1 MSNGTVTPNQPR
13 RRLRR
18 LLTAII
24 VALAILVF
32 TATVPAAWARRT
44 ALNTDRF
51 VELVGPLADD
61 PAIQQALA
69 DKVTERVM
77 SLLDIDAVVNDLF
90 PERGAVLVGPLSNAI
105 EGYVHGLV
113 LRVFESD
120 AFTTLWTEAIRF
132 VHTEMLAVLDGGTDT
147 VSTVGGKVALNLMPM
162 VQLVLEQM
170 AALVPDLIGRN
181 ITIPEI
187 DVSMAPSEA
196 VSRLESAFG
205 IDLPDGF
212 GTVVVYDANELEA
225 LQKAVRTFDK
235 LVIVLVLLVLVLVAL
250 ALWSS
255 PRRRRTLLQ
264 LMTGF
269 AVGLVVVR
277 RLAIAASDQALES
290 ARPEN
295 QAAAH
300 AFTDR
305 VLGNLLVYTGW
316 LLAVVLVV
324 LVIAWLTG
332 SYPAPVAIRRWVA
345 DLARSI
351 GGAVTA
357 ERPRSPAVAWIGAHR
372 EPLMFAAAAIAL
384 LVLLI
389 ADVSLLGL
397 LLTLAVAGIIELV
410 IYRVGTSSGDGA
422 RVVQA

>member
-1 MSNGTVTPNQPR
+1 MEQDVAPNKPK

-18 LLTAII
+18 ILAPII

-32 TATVPAAWARRT
+32 TATVPAAWSRRT

-61 PAIQQALA
+61 QAIQEALA
-69 DKVTERVM
+69 EKVTQRIM
-77 SLLDIDAVVNDLF
+77 SLIDVEAIVTDVF
-90 PERGAVLVGPLSNAI
+90 PERGALLVGPLTDAI
-105 EGYVHGLV
+105 QGYVHTFT

-120 AFTTLWTEAIRF
+120 QFARLWTETIRF
-132 VHTEMLAVLDGGTDT
+132 VHTEMLAVLDGGSDT
-147 VSTVGGKVALNLMPM
+147 VSTIGGKVVLNLVPM
-162 VQLVLEQM
+162 IELVLEQIK
-170 AALVPDLIGRN
+170 ALVPDLIGRN
-181 ITIPEI
+181 ITIPEV
-187 DVSMAPSEA
+187 DVSLEPGEA
-196 VSRLESAFG
+196 VTRLESAFG
-205 IDLPDGF
+205 IDLPDSF
-212 GTVVVYDANELEA
+212 GTVVVYDSDELAA
-225 LQKAVRTFDK
+225 LQQAVRTFDK

-250 ALWSS
+250 ALWLS

-277 RLAIAASDQALES
+277 RIAIAASDQALES

-300 AFTDR
+300 AVTDR

-332 SYPAPVAIRRWVA
+332 SYPAPVALRRWVT

-357 ERPRSPAVAWIGAHR
+357 ERPRSPAVAWIQAHR
-372 EPLMFAAAAIAL
+372 EPLMFAVAAIAL

-389 ADVSLLGL
+389 ADVSLFGL
-397 LLTLAVAGIIELV
+397 LVILAVAGIIELV
-410 IYRVGTSSGDGA
+410 IYRVGTGEGDGA
-422 RVVQA
+422 RVVEA

>member
-1 MSNGTVTPNQPR
+1 MEQDVAPNKPK

-18 LLTAII
+18 ILAPII
-24 VALAILVF
+24 VALAIVVF
-32 TATVPAAWARRT
+32 TATVPAAWSRRT

-61 PAIQQALA
+61 QAIQEALA
-69 DKVTERVM
+69 EKVTQRIM
-77 SLLDIDAVVNDLF
+77 SLIDVEAIVTDVF
-90 PERGAVLVGPLSNAI
+90 PERGALLVGPLTDAI
-105 EGYVHGLV
+105 QGYVHTFT

-120 AFTTLWTEAIRF
+120 QFARLWTETIRF
-132 VHTEMLAVLDGGTDT
+132 VHTEMLAVLDGGSDT
-147 VSTVGGKVALNLMPM
+147 VSTIGGKVVLNLVPM
-162 VQLVLEQM
+162 IELVLEQIK
-170 AALVPDLIGRN
+170 ALVPDLIGRN
-181 ITIPEI
+181 ITIPEV
-187 DVSMAPSEA
+187 DVSLEPGEA
-196 VSRLESAFG
+196 VTRLESAFG
-205 IDLPDGF
+205 IDLPDSF
-212 GTVVVYDANELEA
+212 GTVVVYDSDELAA
-225 LQKAVRTFDK
+225 LQQAVRTFDK

-250 ALWSS
+250 ALWLS

-277 RLAIAASDQALES
+277 RIAIAASDQALES

-300 AFTDR
+300 AVTDR

-332 SYPAPVAIRRWVA
+332 SYPAPVALRRWVT

-357 ERPRSPAVAWIGAHR
+357 ERPRSPAVAWIQAHR
-372 EPLMFAAAAIAL
+372 EPLMFAVAAIAL

-389 ADVSLLGL
+389 ADVSLFGL
-397 LLTLAVAGIIELV
+397 LVILAVAGIIELV
-410 IYRVGTSSGDGA
+410 IYRVGTGEGDGA
-422 RVVQA
+422 RVVEA

>member
-1 MSNGTVTPNQPR
+1 M
-13 RRLRR
+13 
-18 LLTAII
+18 
-24 VALAILVF
+24 
-32 TATVPAAWARRT
+32 
-44 ALNTDRF
+44 
-51 VELVGPLADD
+51 
-61 PAIQQALA
+61 
-69 DKVTERVM
+69 
-77 SLLDIDAVVNDLF
+77 
-90 PERGAVLVGPLSNAI
+90 
-105 EGYVHGLV
+105 
-113 LRVFESD
+113 
-120 AFTTLWTEAIRF
+120 
-132 VHTEMLAVLDGGTDT
+132 LDGGTDT

-187 DVSMAPSEA
+187 DISMAPSEA

-212 GTVVVYDANELEA
+212 GTVVVYDADELEA

-250 ALWSS
+250 ALWLS

-277 RLAIAASDQALES
+277 RIAIAASDQALES

-332 SYPAPVAIRRWVA
+332 SYPAPVAIRRWVT

-357 ERPRSPAVAWIGAHR
+357 ERPRSPAVAWIQAHR
-372 EPLMFAAAAIAL
+372 EPLMFAVAAVAL

-397 LLTLAVAGIIELV
+397 LVILAVAGIIELV
-410 IYRVGTSSGDGA
+410 DRPRGYTFGGMARAPCRGVKMSTSEKNGEWDQMLILAMIVLGMAAGWVAQLLLRGRGRPIDWPLAFATGIAGSFVGGLVASLGAGDGLAIRPSGLIGSILGAVIVLALVTGLRKGGTS
-422 RVVQA
+422 R

>member
-1 MSNGTVTPNQPR
+1 MKQDEGPSKPE

-18 LLTAII
+18 VLTPII

-51 VELVGPLADD
+51 VELAGPLADD

-69 DKVTERVM
+69 DKVTDRVM
-77 SLLDIDAVVNDLF
+77 SLLDIDGVVNDLF

-105 EGYVHGLV
+105 EGYVHDFV
-113 LRVFESD
+113 LRLFESD
-120 AFTTLWTEAIRF
+120 EFTRLWTETIRF
-132 VHTEMLAVLDGGTDT
+132 AHTEMLAVLDGETDT
-147 VSTVGGKVALNLMPM
+147 VSTVGGKVALNLMPI
-162 VQLVLEQM
+162 VEAVLKQM

-187 DVSMAPSEA
+187 DVSMEPSEA
-196 VSRLESAFG
+196 VVRLESAFG
-205 IDLPDGF
+205 IDLPDDF
-212 GTVVVYDANELEA
+212 GTVVVYDADELAA
-225 LQKAVRTFDK
+225 LQKAVRIFDR

-250 ALWSS
+250 ALWLS

-277 RLAIAASDQALES
+277 RIAIAASDQALDS
-290 ARPEN
+290 VRPEN

-316 LLAVVLVV
+316 LLAVVLVI
-324 LVIAWLTG
+324 LVVAWLTG
-332 SYPAPVAIRRWVA
+332 SYPAPVALRRWVS

-357 ERPRSPAVAWIGAHR
+357 ERPRSPAVAWIQAHR
-372 EPLMFAAAAIAL
+372 EPLLFAVAAVAL
-384 LVLLI
+384 LLLLI

-397 LLTLAVAGIIELV
+397 LLILAVAGIIELL
-410 IYRVGTSSGDGA
+410 IARVGVGGEDVASPVEA
-422 RVVQA
+422 

>member
-1 MSNGTVTPNQPR
+1 MNTDDAPNKPK

-18 LLTAII
+18 VLTPII

-51 VELVGPLADD
+51 VELVSPLAAD
-61 PAIQQALA
+61 PAVQGALA
-69 DKVTERVM
+69 QKVTERIM
-77 SLLDIDAVVNDLF
+77 SLIDVESVVTDVF
-90 PERGAVLVGPLSNAI
+90 PERGAVLVGPLTDAI
-105 EGYVHGLV
+105 QGYVHGVV
-113 LRVFESD
+113 LQVFESE
-120 AFTTLWTEAIRF
+120 AFERLWTESIRF
-132 VHTEMLAVLDGGTDT
+132 VHTQMLAVLDGGSEI
-147 VSTVGGKVALNLMPM
+147 VSTVGGKVALNLVPI
-162 VQLVLEQM
+162 VELVLEQIK
-170 AALVPDLIGRN
+170 ALVPDLIGRN
-181 ITIPEI
+181 ITIPQI
-187 DVSMAPSEA
+187 DVSMEPSEA
-196 VSRLESAFG
+196 VTRLESAFG

-212 GTVVVYDANELEA
+212 GTVVVYDSDELAA

-235 LVIVLVLLVLVLVAL
+235 LVIVLVLLVLVLIAL
-250 ALWSS
+250 ALWLS

-277 RLAIAASDQALES
+277 RIAIAASDQALAS
-290 ARPEN
+290 VRPEN

-324 LVIAWLTG
+324 LAIAWLTG
-332 SYPAPVAIRRWVA
+332 SYPAPVALRRWTS

-357 ERPRSPAVAWIGAHR
+357 ERPRSPAVAWIQAHR
-372 EPLMFAAAAIAL
+372 EPLMFAVAAVAL

-397 LLTLAVAGIIELV
+397 LVILAVAGIIELV
-410 IYRVGTSSGDGA
+410 IARVGVGEVDSASPVEA
-422 RVVQA
+422 

>member
-1 MSNGTVTPNQPR
+1 MKQDEDPIQPK

-18 LLTAII
+18 VLTPII

-77 SLLDIDAVVNDLF
+77 SLLDIEAVVTDLF
-90 PERGAVLVGPLSNAI
+90 AERGAVLVGPLSNAI
-105 EGYVHGLV
+105 EGYVHSLV

-120 AFTTLWTEAIRF
+120 AFTTLWTETNRL
-132 VHTEMLAVLDGGTDT
+132 VHTQMLLVLDGGTDT

-187 DVSMAPSEA
+187 DVSLEPGEA
-196 VSRLESAFG
+196 VTRIESAFG
-205 IDLPDGF
+205 VDLPDGF
-212 GTVVVYDANELEA
+212 GTVVVYDADELEA

-235 LVIVLVLLVLVLVAL
+235 LVIALVLLVLVLVAL
-250 ALWSS
+250 ALWLS

-277 RLAIAASDQALES
+277 RVAIAASDQALAS

-332 SYPAPVAIRRWVA
+332 SYPAPVAIRRWA
-345 DLARSI
+345 SDLARSI

-357 ERPRSPAVAWIGAHR
+357 ERPRSPAVAWIQAHR
-372 EPLMFAAAAIAL
+372 EPLMFAVAAVAL

-397 LLTLAVAGIIELV
+397 LVILAVAGIIELV
-410 IYRVGTSSGDGA
+410 IARVGVGGA
-422 RVVQA
+422 DSASPVEA

>member
-1 MSNGTVTPNQPR
+1 MNTDDAPNKPK

-18 LLTAII
+18 VLTPII
-24 VALAILVF
+24 VALAIVVF

-61 PAIQQALA
+61 PAIQQSLA
-69 DKVTERVM
+69 DKVTQRIM
-77 SLLDIDAVVNDLF
+77 SLIDVEAFVTDLF
-90 PERGAVLVGPLSNAI
+90 PERGAVLVAPLTNAI
-105 EGYVHGLV
+105 QGYVHGLV

-120 AFTTLWTEAIRF
+120 EFTRLWTETNRF
-132 VHTEMLAVLDGGTDT
+132 VHTEMLAVLDGGSDT

-162 VQLVLEQM
+162 VQAVLEQM

-196 VSRLESAFG
+196 VALLESTFG
-205 IDLPDGF
+205 IDLPDNF
-212 GTVVVYDANELEA
+212 GTVVVYDADELAA

-250 ALWSS
+250 ALWLS

-277 RLAIAASDQALES
+277 RIAIAASDQALES

-332 SYPAPVAIRRWVA
+332 SYPAPVAIRRWVT

-357 ERPRSPAVAWIGAHR
+357 ERPRSPAVAWIQAHR
-372 EPLMFAAAAIAL
+372 EPLMFTVAAIAL

-397 LLTLAVAGIIELV
+397 LVILAVTGIIELA
-410 IYRVGTSSGDGA
+410 IARVGVAGAERTSSVEA
-422 RVVQA
+422 

>member
-1 MSNGTVTPNQPR
+1 MKTDDAANKPKR
-13 RRLRR
+13 RVRR
-18 LLTAII
+18 ILAPII

-69 DKVTERVM
+69 DKVTQRIM
-77 SLLDIDAVVNDLF
+77 SLIDVEAFVTDLF
-90 PERGAVLVGPLSNAI
+90 PERGAVLVAPLTNAI
-105 EGYVHGLV
+105 QGYVHGLA

-120 AFTTLWTEAIRF
+120 QFTRLWTETNRF
-132 VHTEMLAVLDGGTDT
+132 VHTEMLAVLDGGSET
-147 VSTVGGKVALNLMPM
+147 VSTVGGKVVLNLMPM

-181 ITIPEI
+181 ITIPDI
-187 DVSMAPSEA
+187 DVSMEPSEA

-212 GTVVVYDANELEA
+212 GTVVVYDADELAA
-225 LQKAVRTFDK
+225 LQKAVRTFER
-235 LVIVLVLLVLVLVAL
+235 LVIVLVLLVLVLIGL
-250 ALWSS
+250 ALWLS

-277 RLAIAASDQALES
+277 RIAIAASDQALDS
-290 ARPEN
+290 VRPEN

-324 LVIAWLTG
+324 LAIAWLTG
-332 SYPAPVAIRRWVA
+332 SYPAPVALRRWVT

-357 ERPRSPAVAWIGAHR
+357 ERPRSPAVAWIQAHR
-372 EPLMFAAAAIAL
+372 EPLMFAVAAVAL

-397 LLTLAVAGIIELV
+397 LLILAVAGIIELV
-410 IYRVGTSSGDGA
+410 IARVGVGGGDGVSPVEA
-422 RVVQA
+422 

>member
-1 MSNGTVTPNQPR
+1 
-13 RRLRR
+13 
-18 LLTAII
+18 
-24 VALAILVF
+24 
-32 TATVPAAWARRT
+32 
-44 ALNTDRF
+44 
-51 VELVGPLADD
+51 
-61 PAIQQALA
+61 
-69 DKVTERVM
+69 
-77 SLLDIDAVVNDLF
+77 
-90 PERGAVLVGPLSNAI
+90 
-105 EGYVHGLV
+105 
-113 LRVFESD
+113 
-120 AFTTLWTEAIRF
+120 
-132 VHTEMLAVLDGGTDT
+132 
-147 VSTVGGKVALNLMPM
+147 
-162 VQLVLEQM
+162 M

-181 ITIPEI
+181 ITIPDI

-205 IDLPDGF
+205 IDLPDDF
-212 GTVVVYDANELEA
+212 GTVVVYDADELAA

-250 ALWSS
+250 ALWLS

-277 RLAIAASDQALES
+277 WIAIAASDQALDS
-290 ARPEN
+290 VRPEN

-332 SYPAPVAIRRWVA
+332 SYPAPVAIRRWVT

-357 ERPRSPAVAWIGAHR
+357 ERPRSPAVAWIQAHR
-372 EPLMFAAAAIAL
+372 EPLMFAVAAIAL

-389 ADVSLLGL
+389 VDVSLLGL
-397 LLTLAVAGIIELV
+397 LVILAVPA
-410 IYRVGTSSGDGA
+410 SSSS
-422 RVVQA
+422 